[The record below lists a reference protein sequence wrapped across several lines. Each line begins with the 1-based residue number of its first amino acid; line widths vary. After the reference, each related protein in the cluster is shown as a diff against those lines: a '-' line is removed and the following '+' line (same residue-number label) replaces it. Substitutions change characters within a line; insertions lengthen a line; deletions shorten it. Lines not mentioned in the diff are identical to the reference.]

1 MDFTKRLALSYY
13 KTIAVLDEAHHI
25 NLVQHQ
31 CTKKIYVKKVLDVYN
46 LPVYEYLVEHTIS
59 GIPRIIEFAEEQGQ
73 LTVIEDYISGSSLE
87 EKIEDRSL
95 TAASVLRY
103 VEELC
108 DILEQLH
115 NAEPAIIHRD
125 IKPSNIIITGLDHVV
140 LLDFNAAKF
149 HSEKASSDTVLL
161 GTQGYA
167 APEQYGFGSSS
178 PKTDIY
184 ALGILLREMCSCLPD
199 TPDRLVYIAE
209 KCTQMD
215 PDNRFSSVTEIRAA
229 LYSPDTPEHSTAGI
243 ASGKRRFLPPGFRSN
258 TPWKMVT
265 AVIAYTIIFWL
276 ALSLISKD
284 PNGVVLSAGPQ
295 WYERMCFLL
304 IELSVVG
311 ITCDYLHIQHIFQLH
326 RIRQPILRWIC
337 VLATDIAVL
346 FFMTL
351 LMLQLEPVF
360 FPG

>member
-1 MDFTKRLALSYY
+1 
-13 KTIAVLDEAHHI
+13 
-25 NLVQHQ
+25 
-31 CTKKIYVKKVLDVYN
+31 
-46 LPVYEYLVEHTIS
+46 
-59 GIPRIIEFAEEQGQ
+59 
-73 LTVIEDYISGSSLE
+73 
-87 EKIEDRSL
+87 
-95 TAASVLRY
+95 
-103 VEELC
+103 
-108 DILEQLH
+108 
-115 NAEPAIIHRD
+115 
-125 IKPSNIIITGLDHVV
+125 
-140 LLDFNAAKF
+140 
-149 HSEKASSDTVLL
+149 
-161 GTQGYA
+161 
-167 APEQYGFGSSS
+167 
-178 PKTDIY
+178 
-184 ALGILLREMCSCLPD
+184 
-199 TPDRLVYIAE
+199 
-209 KCTQMD
+209 
-215 PDNRFSSVTEIRAA
+215 
-229 LYSPDTPEHSTAGI
+229 
-243 ASGKRRFLPPGFRSN
+243 
-258 TPWKMVT
+258 MVS